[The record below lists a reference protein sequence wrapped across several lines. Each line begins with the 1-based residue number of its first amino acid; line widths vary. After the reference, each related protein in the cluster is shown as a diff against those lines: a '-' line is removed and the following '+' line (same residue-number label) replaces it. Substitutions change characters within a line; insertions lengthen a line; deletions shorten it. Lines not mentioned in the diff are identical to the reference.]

1 MSNVFLNLYE
11 KYKFICEVKEY
22 KSTGH
27 ICLYIQN
34 VNPNFI
40 KKNLDEI
47 MEFIILLTKKALE
60 ISNKYGKKLFCA
72 HVYLENASNK
82 NFSLPLFKKINKVL
96 NKNGDDDILET
107 CYIYN
112 SSTVMQKIY
121 NIIKIFIC
129 PDTRKKIFFVK

>member
-1 MSNVFLNLYE
+1 MSNHFLNLYK
-11 KYKFICEVKEY
+11 KYKFICEVKDY

-34 VNPNFI
+34 INPTFI

-47 MEFIILLTKKALE
+47 MEFILLLMKKALE
-60 ISNKYGKKLFCA
+60 ISNKYDKKLFCA
-72 HVYLENASNK
+72 HVYLENSSNK
-82 NFSLPLFKKINKVL
+82 NFNLSLFKKINNAI
-96 NKNGDDDILET
+96 NKKTSGNNILET

-112 SSTVMQKIY
+112 SSAIMQNIY

-129 PDTRKKIFFVK
+129 PDTRKKILFV